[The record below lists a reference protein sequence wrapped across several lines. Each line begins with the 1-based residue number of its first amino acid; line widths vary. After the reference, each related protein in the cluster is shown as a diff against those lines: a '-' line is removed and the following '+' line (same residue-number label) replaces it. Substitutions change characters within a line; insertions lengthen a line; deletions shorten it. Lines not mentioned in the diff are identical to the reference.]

1 MGSDI
6 WAVGDAYEAYIG
18 RWSRAV
24 AAEFV
29 IWLALPPGGRWLDVG
44 CGTGALTGAVLELA
58 DPEHVTAIDPSSGFV
73 EHARAAAGSAPATFL
88 EGDAQSLPFDEGGF
102 DVAVSGLVI
111 NFVPEP
117 QRALSEMARTTR
129 AGGTIAVYVW
139 DYAEGME
146 LIRRFWDAAVDL
158 DPAAAALDEGARF
171 PICRPDPLERLLREA
186 GLADPVVH
194 PIDVPTRF
202 RDFDDFWA
210 PFLGAQGP
218 APSYAMSLDEAGRD
232 ALRERLQ
239 ATLPR
244 AADGSIALT
253 ARAWAARGTRPSGE

>member
-29 IWLALPPGGRWLDVG
+29 NWLALPPGGRWLDVG

-88 EGDAQSLPFDEGGF
+88 EGDAQSLPFDDGGF

-111 NFVPEP
+111 N
-117 QRALSEMARTTR
+117 
-129 AGGTIAVYVW
+129 
-139 DYAEGME
+139 
-146 LIRRFWDAAVDL
+146 
-158 DPAAAALDEGARF
+158 
-171 PICRPDPLERLLREA
+171 
-186 GLADPVVH
+186 
-194 PIDVPTRF
+194 
-202 RDFDDFWA
+202 
-210 PFLGAQGP
+210 
-218 APSYAMSLDEAGRD
+218 
-232 ALRERLQ
+232 
-239 ATLPR
+239 
-244 AADGSIALT
+244 
-253 ARAWAARGTRPSGE
+253 